1 MTPARTLVALGA
13 LGVVLGGLVAAVTG
27 PMDWAKGSWAAAY
40 LVLVVG
46 VAQYVMGRLRAV
58 DATSDRVGWVQVAGW
73 NLGSLLVI
81 GGTLVTTP
89 LLVDLGSVLLVVA
102 LVLALVL
109 PPVLAVAT
117 RGKYY
122 LRRGDDGIDL
132 PMFDE
137 YGNPSG
143 EKLLCCV
150 TGVEFERPDMV
161 ASAVP
166 GPDGEKQYISSLAL
180 STDKSGAH
188 VLPADPPVK

>member
-102 LVLALVL
+102 LVLALRARVPAAAAL
-109 PPVLAVAT
+109 AYRAMLLVLAVSIPV
-117 RGKYY
+117 GIVLSH
-122 LRRGDDGIDL
+122 LR
-132 PMFDE
+132 
-137 YGNPSG
+137 S
-143 EKLLCCV
+143 
-150 TGVEFERPDMV
+150 
-161 ASAVP
+161 
-166 GPDGEKQYISSLAL
+166 
-180 STDKSGAH
+180 
-188 VLPADPPVK
+188 